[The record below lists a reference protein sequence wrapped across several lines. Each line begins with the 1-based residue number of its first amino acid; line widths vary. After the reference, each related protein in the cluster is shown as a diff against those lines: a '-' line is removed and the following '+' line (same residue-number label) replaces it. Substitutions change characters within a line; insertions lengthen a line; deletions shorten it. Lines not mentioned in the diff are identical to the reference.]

1 MRTFEKVLDTTC
13 RTLELPVRSRTSR
26 TCTLWYHYQP
36 RLRTSDHSLPT
47 PFASMHASAKPT
59 SRRTRG
65 KPNGSRE
72 RSTKAATSA
81 RERGGKEQDLE
92 GREERDGEP
101 RARQTRARRR
111 RGPPRKRA
119 ARRLR
124 AGPRLHLH
132 THTRNPDGET
142 HAMVRGGTTA
152 ATCPPA
158 KKG

>member
-81 RERGGKEQDLE
+81 RERGGKE
-92 GREERDGEP
+92 GRKERDGEP